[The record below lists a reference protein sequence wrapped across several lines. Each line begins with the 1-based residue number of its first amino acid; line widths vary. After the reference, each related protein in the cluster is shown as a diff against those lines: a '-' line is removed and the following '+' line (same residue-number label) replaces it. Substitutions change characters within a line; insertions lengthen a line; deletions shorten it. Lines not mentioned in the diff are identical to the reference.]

1 MSEDV
6 IRKLAGFTP
15 APPAVDRDE
24 LLFRAGRASAPSPR
38 WWQRATA
45 ALLVTQVATL
55 TLWLGLPYHRPT
67 PVLPA
72 RETTPAL
79 DLGAPETAAPTS
91 YLILSHT
98 WESDRHPS
106 GPDGGMEHHLL
117 PDDPLTA
124 GDRRL
129 AFD

>member
-1 MSEDV
+1 MPEDV

-24 LLFRAGRASAPSPR
+24 LLFQAGRASAPSPR
-38 WWQRATA
+38 WWRRATA
-45 ALLVTQVATL
+45 ALLVTQAVT
-55 TLWLGLPYHRPT
+55 
-67 PVLPA
+67 
-72 RETTPAL
+72 
-79 DLGAPETAAPTS
+79 LGAWLAGPSRTPTAVPTDIAPAPAPAMAPEPAAPTS
-91 YLILSHT
+91 YLVLSHN
-98 WESDRHPS
+98 WETVRRPA
-106 GPDGGMEHHLL
+106 GPDDGTEHGLP